1 MKYIT
6 HSHKF
11 ANHIIAGQA
20 EIQDL
25 YKDFAEAIESISE
38 EEIIDHFKA
47 NYEGR
52 SKSLSLSINALLD
65 SKLTS
70 RDWVPQSKLFGEN
83 DYAKD
88 KRWRLDF
95 AKQTEIIDRSW
106 PGQEIR
112 TLSGI
117 AVEVAFNHGEA
128 IPWNLLKPTL
138 ASEMNHLKKETY
150 AGVGIVVAATEELK
164 EVGAFDS
171 AVGSYE
177 KFLTFIRPLSNILV
191 SPIMLIGLEPPK
203 TFFVRLEDRPG
214 NKKVGFIEMI

>member
-1 MKYIT
+1 MQYIT

-11 ANHIIAGQA
+11 ANHIIAGQP
-20 EIQDL
+20 EIDFLYQD
-25 YKDFAEAIESISE
+25 FVSAIDSISE
-38 EEIIDHFKA
+38 EEIIAHFKS
-47 NYEGR
+47 NYEGK

-65 SKLTS
+65 DKLTA
-70 RDWVPQSKLFGEN
+70 RQWVPQSKLFGEN

-95 AKQTEIIDRSW
+95 ARQTEIIDRSW
-106 PGQEIR
+106 PGQEIQ
-112 TLSGI
+112 TTSGI
-117 AVEVAFNHGEA
+117 AVEVAFNHAEA

-138 ASEMNHLKKETY
+138 ASEMNHLKKETH
-150 AGVGIVVAATEELK
+150 AGVGIVVAATDELK

-191 SPIMLIGLEPPK
+191 SPIILIGLLPPK
-203 TFFVRLEDRPG
+203 TFYVRLEDRPG